1 MSRVDLAE
9 KRDEILQTIRDA
21 AIAEFAAHGFSGA
34 STQGIA
40 ARAAITKNRLHYYIT
55 SKDDLYADALRY
67 IVALWD
73 EMFHG
78 IDMTQGPEPFL
89 REYISR
95 KLHHVLAHPEIARM
109 FTAEIMRGAP
119 VLQGL
124 WQPAREATLRAAQV
138 VEGWVEAGLIRPIDP
153 ILLQMHI
160 WALTQH
166 HALHSVETVF
176 MLGLS
181 NEAEL
186 DPDRLTEEI
195 VALVLNG
202 LRPQ

>member
-1 MSRVDLAE
+1 MSRADLAE
-9 KRDEILQTIRDA
+9 KRDEILQIIRDA

-40 ARAAITKNRLHYYIT
+40 TRAGITKNRLHYYIT

-78 IDMTQGPEPFL
+78 IDMSQGPEPFL

-95 KLHHVLAHPEIARM
+95 KLHHVLAQPELARM

-119 VLQGL
+119 VLRGL

-138 VEGWVEAGLIRPIDP
+138 IDGWVKAGLIRPIDP

-166 HALHSVETVF
+166 HALRSAETVF
-176 MLGLS
+176 LLGLS
-181 NEAEL
+181 SDAEL
-186 DPDRLTEEI
+186 DPDRLSEEI
-195 VALVLNG
+195 AVLVLHG
-202 LRPQ
+202 LRPL